1 MSRFY
6 AVLTQVS
13 IGHGVLPM
21 TIDDSVLATRRL
33 ANQKAVDAIY
43 MSDQNADLMIH
54 IESIPEDSDSSDP
67 IFPSVPWT
75 SAANASVE
83 TVPPIGQA
91 SSSQTQEWSG

>member
-1 MSRFY
+1 MFRFY

-13 IGHGVLPM
+13 TGHGVLPM

-43 MSDQNADLMIH
+43 MSDQNDDLMIH
-54 IESIPEDSDSSDP
+54 IESIPEDSDSSGGL
-67 IFPSVPWT
+67 FPSVPWT
-75 SAANASVE
+75 SVANASVE
-83 TVPPIGQA
+83 NVPPTGQA